1 MQLSNFSI
9 GKYEVTQA
17 LWEAVMGTNPSEF
30 KKGKNY
36 PVEEVSWEDCNK
48 FIQKLNH
55 VTGKYFRFPT
65 EAEWEFAAKGGSM
78 FNETNSQTDQILFES
93 AWFKDNINNTSHPVG
108 LKKPNIIG
116 LYDMNGNVWE
126 WCADW
131 YSSYS
136 NTLQIN
142 PCGPPTGNGR
152 IIRGGSWSFSKQYL
166 RPKFRFYYIPSY
178 RCSCIGL
185 RLAL

>member
-142 PCGPPTGNGR
+142 PCGPLQAMDALYAVAVGHFLNNICDLNFGF
-152 IIRGGSWSFSKQYL
+152 IIFL
-166 RPKFRFYYIPSY
+166 HIVVVV
-178 RCSCIGL
+178 
-185 RLAL
+185 LA